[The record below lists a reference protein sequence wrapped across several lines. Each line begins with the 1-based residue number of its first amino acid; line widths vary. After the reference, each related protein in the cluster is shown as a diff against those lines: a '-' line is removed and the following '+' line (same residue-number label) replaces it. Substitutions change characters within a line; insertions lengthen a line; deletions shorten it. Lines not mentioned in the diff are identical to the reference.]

1 MGFIIEETSR
11 SLLVQ
16 LSSSGPDD
24 QIQNH
29 SPGSATSSVFLIER
43 HAPCRRFENKI
54 SAWH

>member
-54 SAWH
+54 SA